1 MRKVERELDR
11 ILNQLRN
18 RIRERGFTQLEVQ
31 EVLGWGRSYISQLL
45 TKQKTLR
52 MEQILMILNVINV
65 KPEDFWAEIY
75 QFGPFGGKGTAR
87 RRRGAR
93 RPVEAPSL
101 TAGAADVGADL
112 RRIELLYEGIVA
124 LLKQKNLI
132 TAPALADAIERARS
146 GQVVLPVD

>member
-1 MRKVERELDR
+1 MLKVERELDR
-11 ILNQLRN
+11 ILNHLRY

-52 MEQILMILNVINV
+52 VAQVLVILNVIGV

-75 QFGPFGGKGTAR
+75 QFGPFGGPAPAR

-93 RPVEAPSL
+93 RHAVPSSL
-101 TAGAADVGADL
+101 ANDAEDIGPELHRV
-112 RRIELLYEGIVA
+112 RLLYDGIVNV
-124 LLKQKNLI
+124 LVRKDLINL
-132 TAPALADAIERARS
+132 TDLDHAIERARR
-146 GQVVLPVD
+146 GQIVLPVD